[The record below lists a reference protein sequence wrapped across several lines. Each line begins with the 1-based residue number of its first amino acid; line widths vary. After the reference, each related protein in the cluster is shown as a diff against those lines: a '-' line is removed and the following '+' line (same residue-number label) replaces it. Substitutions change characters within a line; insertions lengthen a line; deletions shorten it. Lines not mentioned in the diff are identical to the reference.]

1 MKKNLLVLERSDV
14 DIYRVPDSKTGR
26 LVMQLSYQDSVF
38 RLVSQ
43 FNSRQKE
50 RAKNLAESLVESRGQ
65 CCIMLEQGS
74 IYSVWLEISS
84 EQNTVK
90 TSQEATSERDL
101 AATSTTTNLSQTQ
114 ACLLI
119 IQTIAEDIEDLMG
132 AGQKTAFQEELTKIF
147 KQCLLPGAETPQTI
161 NPLLTINPLRATKL
175 PIWGQKEID
184 LLFPRLGQLGKKYF
198 SSTTFVERTV
208 DILKDSPV
216 YSNPKFMY
224 CCMQFVLLC
233 KR

>member
-1 MKKNLLVLERSDV
+1 
-14 DIYRVPDSKTGR
+14 
-26 LVMQLSYQDSVF
+26 MQLSYQDSIF
-38 RLVSQ
+38 RLIGQ
-43 FNSRQKE
+43 FNSREKE
-50 RAKNLAESLVESRGQ
+50 RAKNLAESLVESRRQ
-65 CCIMLEQGS
+65 RCIILEQGP
-74 IYSVWLEISS
+74 IYSVWLEVSS
-84 EQNTVK
+84 EQSAVK
-90 TSQEATSERDL
+90 TSQEVTSEKNIPT
-101 AATSTTTNLSQTQ
+101 TSTTANISQTQ

-119 IQTIAEDIEDLMG
+119 IQTIADDIDDLMG
-132 AGQKTAFQEELTKIF
+132 TSQKRSFQEDLTKIF
-147 KQCLLPGAETPQTI
+147 KQCLLPGAETSQII
-161 NPLLTINPLRATKL
+161 NPLLIVNPFTATKL

-208 DILKDSPV
+208 NILQDLPV